1 MKVSHLPLL
10 KGLAY
15 SLVFLLIPATWVFGE
30 TLSSAKIT
38 EFLASNGEGIED
50 RNGKRSDWI
59 ELWNSTNGAGDL
71 DGWYLTDDPENLTKW
86 RIPAVN
92 LEVGEYLL
100 VFASGDDRSDP
111 ANELHTN
118 FQLQS
123 GEGGYLA
130 LVQPDGVTVSSEFVN
145 YPKQFEDISYG
156 VGFGVPTAE
165 VLVEEGEPARIRVPT
180 NEIPGWQNVGHDD
193 SGWIAATTGIG
204 FDSFGGSYEQ
214 FLGTGAAE
222 LKAE

>member
-100 VFASGDDRSDP
+100 VFASGDDLSDP

-123 GEGGYLA
+123 EGG
-130 LVQPDGVTVSSEFVN
+130 
-145 YPKQFEDISYG
+145 
-156 VGFGVPTAE
+156 
-165 VLVEEGEPARIRVPT
+165 
-180 NEIPGWQNVGHDD
+180 
-193 SGWIAATTGIG
+193 
-204 FDSFGGSYEQ
+204 
-214 FLGTGAAE
+214 
-222 LKAE
+222 